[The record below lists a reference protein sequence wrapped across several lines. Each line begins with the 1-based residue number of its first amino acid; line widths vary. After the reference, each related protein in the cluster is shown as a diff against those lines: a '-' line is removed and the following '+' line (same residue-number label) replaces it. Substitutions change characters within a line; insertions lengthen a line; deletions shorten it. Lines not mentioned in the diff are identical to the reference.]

1 MPRLT
6 SRENI
11 RSGWA
16 RTDRIAL
23 PHEFDGAA
31 ERQTDGGTT
40 VKGTTLSSRR
50 SKRTI
55 LFGLL
60 AAGSVAAYF
69 LVPVSGGVTAFHPTG
84 SEATAMTGVTET
96 ATFALG

>member
-1 MPRLT
+1 MKR
-6 SRENI
+6 
-11 RSGWA
+11 
-16 RTDRIAL
+16 
-23 PHEFDGAA
+23 
-31 ERQTDGGTT
+31 
-40 VKGTTLSSRR
+40 TTLSSRR

-69 LVPVSGGVTAFHPTG
+69 PAPVPGGVTAFHPTG
-84 SEATAMTGVTET
+84 SEATAMTNRTGNGTSPRTTAIPPIDANLPGVTET